1 MTIPAASHAAR
12 SSPPTAPGKP
22 AAGFGEATLP
32 YHLRL
37 LRRAA
42 FLVVLGLLAFSIDVP
57 VAAWF
62 KDGGWPAE
70 TPRFVLVL
78 ASVTKRLITLS
89 EVFAHTLCVAIILA
103 LTLRLD
109 PGLAWPSFRRQA
121 LRWPSFQPTL
131 AQELFARML
140 SATITAGLLADLIKL
155 IVDRV
160 RPRAADFSMHATVW
174 DTFRASVIDTV
185 TGSHSN
191 VNSFPSGHSAMAAGL
206 AATLAWRYPRGRWF
220 FAIFAAMAAAQR
232 ILSSAHF
239 PSDTCFGAAVGLAG
253 ASLFLRAPHHRSP
266 PVPVN
271 GDAGVHGGPPGDAV

>member
-1 MTIPAASHAAR
+1 MTSPAASHAAHSGR
-12 SSPPTAPGKP
+12 PTAPQGP
-22 AAGFGEATLP
+22 PPDFGEATPP
-32 YHLRL
+32 YHVRL

-42 FLVVLGLLAFSIDVP
+42 LLVLLGLLAFSIDVP

-62 KDGGWPAE
+62 KDGAWPAE
-70 TPRFVLVL
+70 TPRLVL
-78 ASVTKRLITLS
+78 AIAGLTKRLITLS

-121 LRWPSFQPTL
+121 VRWPSLQPSL
-131 AQELFARML
+131 AQERFARML

-160 RPRAADFSMHATVW
+160 RPRAADFSLHATVW
-174 DTFRASVIDTV
+174 DTFRVSVVDTV

-220 FAIFAAMAAAQR
+220 FAAFATMAAAQR

-253 ASLFLRAPHHRSP
+253 ASLFLHAPRHRPAHLSTI
-266 PVPVN
+266 
-271 GDAGVHGGPPGDAV
+271 GDAAVHGGPSGDAV